1 MKRTQ
6 PFKANQTMRLL
17 RILPLVIV
25 LGLTAAPLAGCSKTK
40 APYRVS
46 ADPYGRQQVYVAD
59 RRLSSLLRFEEPRVS
74 YDEADLMHVALDVR
88 AATNRPQIVQYRT
101 TFFDRT
107 GQELHASTWRTVTLE
122 SNVPQTLS
130 ATSTTPRATDFQI
143 DIRTAR

>member
-1 MKRTQ
+1 
-6 PFKANQTMRLL
+6 MRLL
-17 RILPLVIV
+17 RILSLVLALSIA
-25 LGLTAAPLAGCSKTK
+25 AAPLAGCNRTK

-59 RRLSSLLRFEEPRVS
+59 RRLSSLLRFAPGDPRVS

-88 AATNRPQIVQYRT
+88 AATNRPQIIQYRT

-107 GQELHASTWRTVTLE
+107 GQQLYASAWKTVTLE
-122 SNVPQTLS
+122 SNVAQTLS
-130 ATSTTPRATDFQI
+130 AVSTTPRASDFQI